1 MSRQDT
7 RVTFDV
13 PLDQTQYEVTA
24 ELLDSEDDVLAGAYL
39 VDWNKEST
47 DLLKCFHID
56 RA

>member
-1 MSRQDT
+1 MRRQDT
-7 RVTFDV
+7 RVTFDL

-24 ELLDSEDDVLAGAYL
+24 ELLDSENDVLAGAYL
-39 VDWNKEST
+39 VDWNNEST